1 MNLIRMLE
9 TAQGG
14 QLFANV
20 AAAIKADPLS
30 TRAAME
36 ALCPAIAQQLLD
48 AASADEGLMQSLV
61 EVLEDGAEGSP
72 LQDADALT
80 GKESITD
87 GEMILEDIYGS
98 TDEAMQAL
106 KPLASDIS
114 TSTLPTLAAI
124 STTAVVAALTQAQ
137 MPMTLTGTQQAI
149 GGGGILGTIMDA
161 LVKGVV
167 SEATRQIR
175 QRTGIG
181 WGTRRRTTR
190 RKAATRKTTARKT
203 TARKKT
209 SKTATRKTSTRRKTS
224 SSISIESIIRDM
236 LGNTRN

>member
-9 TAQGG
+9 AAQGG

-20 AAAIKADPLS
+20 AAAIKSDPQS
-30 TRAAME
+30 TQAAME

-48 AASADEGLMQSLV
+48 AASAYDGLMQSLV

-72 LQDADALT
+72 LHDADALT
-80 GKESITD
+80 GKESIAD
-87 GEMILEDIYGS
+87 GGMILEDVYGS
-98 TDEAMQAL
+98 KDEALDAL
-106 KPLASDIS
+106 GPLASGVS
-114 TSTLPTLAAI
+114 TSALPKLAAI
-124 STTAVVAALTQAQ
+124 SATAVVAALTQAQ
-137 MPMTLTGTQQAI
+137 MPMALTGAQPAI

-190 RKAATRKTTARKT
+190 RKTTTRKTSARKT
-203 TARKKT
+203 AARK
-209 SKTATRKTSTRRKTS
+209 KTATRKTSTRRKTS
-224 SSISIESIIRDM
+224 AAISIENIIRDM
-236 LGNTRN
+236 LGTSRN

>member
-9 TAQGG
+9 AAQGG

-20 AAAIKADPLS
+20 AAAIKADPQA
-30 TRAAME
+30 TQAAME

-48 AASADEGLMQSLV
+48 AANADDGLMQSLV

-72 LQDADALT
+72 LHDADALT
-80 GKESITD
+80 GQESIDD
-87 GEMILEDIYGS
+87 GKMILEDVYGS
-98 TDEAMQAL
+98 TDAAL
-106 KPLASDIS
+106 DALGPLASGIS
-114 TSTLPTLAAI
+114 ASTLPKLAAI
-124 STTAVVAALTQAQ
+124 SATAVVAALSQAQ
-137 MPMTLTGTQQAI
+137 TPITLTGAQTAI

-181 WGTRRRTTR
+181 WGTRRRSTR
-190 RKAATRKTTARKT
+190 RKTTTRKT

-209 SKTATRKTSTRRKTS
+209 SKTATRKTSTRRKS
-224 SSISIESIIRDM
+224 SSPISIESIIRDM

>member
-9 TAQGG
+9 AAQGG

-20 AAAIKADPLS
+20 AAAIKADPQS

-48 AASADEGLMQSLV
+48 AARADDGLMQSLV

-80 GKESITD
+80 GRESIDD
-87 GEMILEDIYGS
+87 GQMILEDVYGS
-98 TDEAMQAL
+98 TDEALEAL
-106 KPLASDIS
+106 GPLVSGVSAPA
-114 TSTLPTLAAI
+114 LRKLAAI
-124 STTAVVAALTQAQ
+124 SATAVVAALTQAQ
-137 MPMTLTGTQQAI
+137 MPMTLTGTQQAM

-190 RKAATRKTTARKT
+190 KTTARKT
-203 TARKKT
+203 TARKT
-209 SKTATRKTSTRRKTS
+209 STRKKAATRKTSTRRKPS

-236 LGNTRN
+236 LGNTRK

>member
-9 TAQGG
+9 AAQGG

-20 AAAIKADPLS
+20 AAVIKADPQA

-36 ALCPAIAQQLLD
+36 ALCPAIAQRLLD
-48 AASADEGLMQSLV
+48 AASADDGLMQSLV
-61 EVLEDGAEGSP
+61 EVLEDGAEGS
-72 LQDADALT
+72 LLHDADALT
-80 GKESITD
+80 GKESIAD

-106 KPLASDIS
+106 KPLASGIS
-114 TSTLPTLAAI
+114 ASTLPKLAAI
-124 STTAVVAALTQAQ
+124 SATAVVAALTHAQ
-137 MPMTLTGTQQAI
+137 RPMALAGTQQAI
-149 GGGGILGTIMDA
+149 GGGGLLGTIMDA

-181 WGTRRRTTR
+181 WGTRRRTSR
-190 RKAATRKTTARKT
+190 RKTTTRKTAARKT
-203 TARKKT
+203 TARKKA
-209 SKTATRKTSTRRKTS
+209 ATRKTSTRGKSS
-224 SSISIESIIRDM
+224 SSISIESIIRDI
-236 LGNTRN
+236 LGNPRN